1 MQGLRDVWAP
11 KVTSAQLWSQI
22 SCSHSITTQVLF
34 SSVASFLGSAG
45 QANYSAAN
53 GALDGLAAH
62 WAAQGRPGVSSIQW
76 GGWAGGGMAGGD
88 AGTAARLARMGMP
101 LITPSQGLAALSS
114 ALTTACHLL
123 TAVPFA
129 WSAFLGQ
136 AANQSNSAYADF
148 MPVSKDQAPTL
159 LTQANLDVV
168 SGSRSSSSDTLT
180 LSRDAL
186 LQQITTAVE
195 TVIGHVIGHDE
206 PLMAAGLD
214 SLGTVELRNTLES
227 KLGLQLPATL
237 VFDYPT
243 VNALADLL
251 YPKLAVATAAAAV
264 EQQLEVIHS
273 HETASL
279 PATTLRLVPHQGA
292 GNGPALVAMTAMV
305 IRSSQDAISSI
316 PGTDAVRLIPLGRW
330 DVDLSISNAA
340 TSSNIPSRFGA
351 FLSNVDRFDA
361 GMFGLGD
368 AEAALMDP
376 QQRLLLETIAEAQL
390 SSGRSSTGPCGVF
403 VGVSSTDYQRLTAEQ
418 SQVYTGYNATST
430 TLRCVHSA
438 PYSVP

>member
-1 MQGLRDVWAP
+1 MAAAD
-11 KVTSAQLWSQI
+11 
-22 SCSHSITTQVLF
+22 
-34 SSVASFLGSAG
+34 AS
-45 QANYSAAN
+45 
-53 GALDGLAAH
+53 
-62 WAAQGRPGVSSIQW
+62 
-76 GGWAGGGMAGGD
+76 
-88 AGTAARLARMGMP
+88 TAARLARMGMP
-101 LITPSQGLAALSS
+101 LIIPSQGLAALSS
-114 ALTTACHLL
+114 ALATACHLL

-129 WSAFLGQ
+129 WSAFLSQ
-136 AANQSNSAYADF
+136 AINQSNPAYADF
-148 MPVSKDQAPTL
+148 MPVSNKQDPTL
-159 LTQANLDVV
+159 LADANLSVV
-168 SGSRSSSSDTLT
+168 SGSTPETLT

-195 TVIGHVIGHDE
+195 TVIGHAVGHDE

-279 PATTLRLVPHQGA
+279 PATTLKLVPHQEA
-292 GNGPALVAMTAMV
+292 RNSPALVAMTAMV
-305 IRSSQDAISSI
+305 IRSAQDAISSI
-316 PGTDAVRLIPLGRW
+316 PGTDAVRLIPLERW
-330 DVDLSISNAA
+330 DADLSISNAA
-340 TSSNIPSRFGA
+340 TSSVPSRFGA
-351 FLSNVDRFDA
+351 FLLNVDRFDA
-361 GMFGLGD
+361 DMFGLGG

-403 VGVSSTDYQRLTAEQ
+403 VGVSSMDYQRLTAEQ
-418 SQVYTGYNATST
+418 SQAYTGYNATST
-430 TLRCVHSA
+430 TLRCAFYPLLHSLF
-438 PYSVP
+438 PR

>member
-1 MQGLRDVWAP
+1 
-11 KVTSAQLWSQI
+11 
-22 SCSHSITTQVLF
+22 
-34 SSVASFLGSAG
+34 
-45 QANYSAAN
+45 
-53 GALDGLAAH
+53 
-62 WAAQGRPGVSSIQW
+62 
-76 GGWAGGGMAGGD
+76 MAGGD
-88 AGTAARLARMGMP
+88 VSTAARLARMGMP
-101 LITPSQGLAALSS
+101 LINPSQGLAALSS

-136 AANQSNSAYADF
+136 TANQSNPAYADF
-148 MPVSKDQAPTL
+148 MPVSNNQDPTFL
-159 LTQANLDVV
+159 AEANLDVV
-168 SGSRSSSSDTLT
+168 SGSRSSTPETLT
-180 LSRDAL
+180 LSRDTL

-195 TVIGHVIGHDE
+195 TVIGHVIGHDK

-251 YPKLAVATAAAAV
+251 YPKLAVATAVAAV
-264 EQQLEVIHS
+264 EQQLEVIHN

-279 PATTLRLVPHQGA
+279 PATTLKLVPHQGA

-316 PGTDAVRLIPLGRW
+316 PGTDAVRLIPLERW
-330 DVDLSISNAA
+330 DADLSISSAA
-340 TSSNIPSRFGA
+340 TSSIPSRFGG

-361 GMFGLGD
+361 GMFGLGG

-390 SSGRSSTGPCGVF
+390 LTGRSSTGPCGVF

-438 PYSVP
+438 PCSVA